1 MKGNH
6 FSIRKRVEFAD
17 TDVAGIMH
25 FSNFFR
31 FMEVC
36 EHAFIRSLEFS
47 VHPPGIGSNS
57 PATEVKVGWP
67 RVHVSCDYR
76 KALKFEEEV
85 EIELVVEGVS
95 KRTVD
100 YRFSFWKDP
109 QGNGNGERILA
120 ATGAFTVLCV
130 GWDGEDG
137 EMRAAEIPADI
148 REKLEE
154 VQSK

>member
-1 MKGNH
+1 MKGSH
-6 FSIRKRVEFAD
+6 FSIRRRVEFAD

-25 FSNFFR
+25 FSNYFR

-36 EHAFIRSLEFS
+36 EHAFIRSLGFS
-47 VHPPGIGSNS
+47 VHPSGAGDNCT
-57 PATEVKVGWP
+57 ATEVEVGWP

-85 EIELVVEGVS
+85 EIELVVEGVR

-109 QGNGNGERILA
+109 QRNGGGERVLA

-130 GWDGEDG
+130 GWDGESG
-137 EMRAAEIPADI
+137 EMRAAEIPADM
-148 REKLEE
+148 RDKLAE

>member
-1 MKGNH
+1 MKGSH

-36 EHAFIRSLEFS
+36 EHAFIRSLGFS
-47 VHPPGIGSNS
+47 VHPPGIGNQGLDS
-57 PATEVKVGWP
+57 AAEVGWP

-85 EIELVVEGVS
+85 EIELVVVGVK
-95 KRTVD
+95 KRTID

-109 QGNGNGERILA
+109 QGNGDSERVLA
-120 ATGAFTVLCV
+120 ATGSFTVLCV
-130 GWDGEDG
+130 AWDKESG
-137 EMRAAEIPADI
+137 EMKAAEIPAEM
-148 REKLEE
+148 RGKLEQI
-154 VQSK
+154 QSK